1 MPAPGQFLSF
11 NHPPLAARLAVEQNS
26 RPGPHQDPSPC
37 RNQTTTH
44 IQAHPNPAKPIQTQ
58 TRTKATAVRIKP
70 QLMFTFLTT
79 AKEKFAL
86 PAENSAASH
95 PATHTSPSHP
105 LLGHLGIEFNAY
117 NIG

>member
-1 MPAPGQFLSF
+1 
-11 NHPPLAARLAVEQNS
+11 
-26 RPGPHQDPSPC
+26 
-37 RNQTTTH
+37 
-44 IQAHPNPAKPIQTQ
+44 
-58 TRTKATAVRIKP
+58 
-70 QLMFTFLTT
+70 MFTFLTT

-95 PATHTSPSHP
+95 PATHSPPNHP